1 VAAPRI
7 GRIPHFCSVSACA
20 VKRPAL
26 CHWTPRLAAMRMA
39 LTRLLNPVIVRLAG
53 RRHVRFAAQIHHTG
67 RRSGR
72 GYVTPASARLA
83 GDTFIIPLTF
93 GNGSDWSRNVRA
105 AGGCT
110 IRLNGIDYRAVQPRF
125 VDREQAMQAGRP
137 AFNRVERIMFRG
149 ARHQAVPAP
158 PVRRLTGG

>member
-1 VAAPRI
+1 MNTPQAEPAAPAQI
-7 GRIPHFCSVSACA
+7 GPSRFVRSVFG
-20 VKRPAL
+20 P
-26 CHWTPRLAAMRMA
+26 
-39 LTRLLNPVIVRLAG
+39 LTGLLNPVIVKLAG

-72 GYVTPASARLA
+72 CYVTPASARLA
-83 GDTFIIPLTF
+83 GDTFFIPLTF

-110 IRLNGIDYRAVQPRF
+110 IRLNGIDYRAIRPRF

-137 AFNRVERIMFRG
+137 AFNRVERSTFRALG
-149 ARHQAVPAP
+149 IRQFLLLQRA
-158 PVRRLTGG
+158 G

>member
-1 VAAPRI
+1 VNTPQAEPAAPVQI
-7 GRIPHFCSVSACA
+7 GPSRFVRSVFG
-20 VKRPAL
+20 P
-26 CHWTPRLAAMRMA
+26 
-39 LTRLLNPVIVRLAG
+39 LTGLLNPVIVKLAG

-72 GYVTPASARLA
+72 CYVTPASARLA
-83 GDTFIIPLTF
+83 GDTFFIPLTF

-110 IRLNGIDYRAVQPRF
+110 IRLNGIDYQAVRPRLVDREL

-137 AFNRVERIMFRG
+137 AFNRVERSTFRALG
-149 ARHQAVPAP
+149 IRQFLLLQRA
-158 PVRRLTGG
+158 G

>member
-1 VAAPRI
+1 VNTPEAEPAAPVQI
-7 GRIPHFCSVSACA
+7 GPSRFVRA
-20 VKRPAL
+20 VFGP
-26 CHWTPRLAAMRMA
+26 
-39 LTRLLNPVIVRLAG
+39 LTGLLNPVIVRLAG

-83 GDTFIIPLTF
+83 GDTFFIPLTF

-110 IRLNGIDYRAVQPRF
+110 IRLNGIDYQAVRPRLVDREL

-137 AFNRVERIMFRG
+137 AFNRVERSTFRALG
-149 ARHQAVPAP
+149 IRQFLLLQRA
-158 PVRRLTGG
+158 G